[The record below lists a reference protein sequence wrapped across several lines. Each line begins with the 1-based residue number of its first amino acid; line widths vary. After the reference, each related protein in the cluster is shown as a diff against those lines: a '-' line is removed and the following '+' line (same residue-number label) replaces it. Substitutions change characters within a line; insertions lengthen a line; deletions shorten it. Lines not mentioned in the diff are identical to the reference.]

1 MIEWVM
7 EWMNEWGMNAGLLS
21 RDLDHEQEQEHEVIL
36 TLTDGNLGQ
45 ENYITQEHHHPSPLP

>member
-1 MIEWVM
+1 
-7 EWMNEWGMNAGLLS
+7 MNAGLLS

-45 ENYITQEHHHPSPLP
+45 ENYITQEHYHPSPLP

>member
-1 MIEWVM
+1 MNEWVM
-7 EWMNEWGMNAGLLS
+7 EWMNAGLLS

-45 ENYITQEHHHPSPLP
+45 ENYITQEHYHPSPLP